1 MAGFKI
7 AVYTSWGVK
16 KRENT
21 SVSAITIH
29 GVVLSINNYYQAWCW
44 DKEYFELGLKP
55 PIEEKFIGQYSFSHH
70 YALVTH
76 KYEVSKYEYTKND

>member
-1 MAGFKI
+1 MKWEVKTLQVYERQLKLIFHVMAGFKI

-44 DKEYFELGLKP
+44 DKE
-55 PIEEKFIGQYSFSHH
+55 
-70 YALVTH
+70 
-76 KYEVSKYEYTKND
+76 